1 MRAGAEVAH
10 GLPGWDWREMTVRA
24 VAERA
29 GVNERTVYRHF
40 GSERELR
47 DAVMGHL
54 VEEAGVDIDDL
65 ELDAFAAHTAQVYA
79 YLSSFPATPRSA
91 SDPTFAGVDRHRR
104 EALVAAVEAATDG
117 WSDDDRQL
125 VAAVLDVFWNV
136 PTYER
141 FVRAWGLD
149 GDQASRAATW
159 VIGLVRAAVDEGH
172 RPPP

>member
-1 MRAGAEVAH
+1 MAH

-47 DAVMGHL
+47 DAVMGRL
-54 VEEAGVDIDDL
+54 VEEAGVTIDDL
-65 ELDAFAAHTAQVYA
+65 DLRSFADHAAKLYD
-79 YLSSFPATPRSA
+79 YLSSFPATPRSQ
-91 SDPTFAGVDRHRR
+91 SDPTFAGIDRHRR
-104 EALVAAVEAATDG
+104 EALVAAVEAATEG
-117 WSDDDRQL
+117 WSDLDRRL

-149 GDQASRAATW
+149 GADASRAVQW
-159 VIGLVRAAVDEGH
+159 VIGLVRAAIDAGE
-172 RPPP
+172 RPPS